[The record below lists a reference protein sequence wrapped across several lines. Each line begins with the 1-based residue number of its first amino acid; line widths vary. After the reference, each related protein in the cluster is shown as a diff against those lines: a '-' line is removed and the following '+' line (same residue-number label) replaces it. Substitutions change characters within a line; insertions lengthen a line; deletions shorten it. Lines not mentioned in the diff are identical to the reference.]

1 LGQTQAQQ
9 FSTQLQAA
17 QGLTGAE
24 QGAANVRLAASQLAP
39 GMAAQDYADIQ
50 RLLQV
55 GQMGE
60 QYQQQELQDQLNRFN
75 FQQQAP
81 FRALQQYLSFIGGVP
96 AGQQQVAPEYTN
108 PAATALGG
116 AALVS
121 AFNQPRQNLG
131 MTAQQGNP

>member
-1 LGQTQAQQ
+1 
-9 FSTQLQAA
+9 
-17 QGLTGAE
+17 
-24 QGAANVRLAASQLAP
+24 
-39 GMAAQDYADIQ
+39 MAAQDYADIQ

-96 AGQQQVAPEYTN
+96 AGQQQVTPEYTN